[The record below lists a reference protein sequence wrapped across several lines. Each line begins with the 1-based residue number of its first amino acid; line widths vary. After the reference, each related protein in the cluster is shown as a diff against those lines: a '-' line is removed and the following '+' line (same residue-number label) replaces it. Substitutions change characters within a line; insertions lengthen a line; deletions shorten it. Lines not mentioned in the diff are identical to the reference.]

1 MSNSSGATSGASNVG
16 QRRRVVGVPK
26 MCWCGASISA
36 IISKS
41 AANPYRRYYR
51 CAYAASH
58 KLIDDNHTFKWVDEA
73 LLDEIERL
81 SVRTTALEQT
91 MSQITSETMDHQKMI
106 FERMQMKL
114 EKEIFE
120 RVEAELL
127 ESKSSMKK
135 MSIAVI
141 VGCMIMLG
149 LSNVIG

>member
-1 MSNSSGATSGASNVG
+1 MSNSSGATSGASNG
-16 QRRRVVGVPK
+16 GHRRRIVGVPK
-26 MCWCGASISA
+26 ICWCGASISA

-81 SVRTTALEQT
+81 AVRTSALEQS
-91 MSQITSETMDHQKMI
+91 MSQITTETMDHQKI
-106 FERMQMKL
+106 VFERMQMKL

-120 RVEAELL
+120 RVEEELL
-127 ESKSSMKK
+127 DFKSSMKK

-149 LSNVIG
+149 LSKMIG